1 MVKTSESGNTS
12 ALKQIGASPRWVRW
26 ICGAPGVALAFVW
39 GLAEATFFFVV
50 PDVIISLA
58 AMLRPRRA
66 WRHLVASLAGAI
78 IGGLCMFLWG
88 AHDAKH
94 AVETVGRVPFV
105 THAMIQHVEDSYQH
119 QGVVALLLGPLSGT
133 PYKIYAVE
141 APRFQSLAGFLW
153 ASIPARGERFVLV
166 LLGFAGLGVLLRKIG
181 RPEARFA
188 IWHATI
194 WIVFYALYWGRI
206 GSK

>member
-1 MVKTSESGNTS
+1 MVRTSESGNKNTF
-12 ALKQIGASPRWVRW
+12 AQRGASPRWVRW

-66 WRHLVASLAGAI
+66 LNHLVASLAGALL
-78 IGGLCMFLWG
+78 GGLCMFLWG
-88 AHDAKH
+88 AHDAKD
-94 AVETVGRVPFV
+94 AVQAVSRVPFI
-105 THAMIQHVEDSYQH
+105 THAMIQHVEVSYQR
-119 QGVVALLLGPLSGT
+119 QGMVALLLGPLSGT

-141 APRFQSLAGFLW
+141 APRFQSLAGFLLVT
-153 ASIPARGERFVLV
+153 IPARGERFVLV
-166 LLGFAGLGVLLRKIG
+166 LLASAGLGVLLRRIG

-188 IWHATI
+188 IWHAAI
-194 WIVFYALYWGRI
+194 WIVFYALYWSRI
-206 GSK
+206 IAK